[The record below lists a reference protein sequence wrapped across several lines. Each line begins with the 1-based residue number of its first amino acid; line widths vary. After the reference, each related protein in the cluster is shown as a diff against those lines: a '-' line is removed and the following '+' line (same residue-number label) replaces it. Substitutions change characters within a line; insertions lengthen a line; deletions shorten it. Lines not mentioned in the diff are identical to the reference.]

1 MLAILPGDMNFAW
14 ARVWFA
20 GTALAVLLGVVI
32 QVAVTAS
39 GPAGRF
45 DSALARGLNVFVFFT
60 IQSNLL
66 VGLTTLLLA
75 INLNQPSVA
84 LRTLRLMGLV
94 GITVTFIVFHVALAH
109 LLDLDSW
116 ALVADTILHTVVPV
130 LAVLG
135 WLFFGPRG
143 WISPRIVWWSLLF
156 PALWIAF
163 TLIRGA
169 LINFYP
175 YPFIDVDALGYGR
188 VIFNAFWVL
197 LLLLAVAAGAYALD
211 RRLPRPEASPAH
223 R

>member
-1 MLAILPGDMNFAW
+1 MNFAW

-156 PALWIAF
+156 PALWIA
-163 TLIRGA
+163 
-169 LINFYP
+169 
-175 YPFIDVDALGYGR
+175 
-188 VIFNAFWVL
+188 
-197 LLLLAVAAGAYALD
+197 
-211 RRLPRPEASPAH
+211 
-223 R
+223 